1 MNLHFIN
8 ESSSKMKA
16 SSLPTSQLDWLS
28 VTTKPNYW
36 YGSSS
41 PLSLTSIPIDYDHLH
56 IREIWEFRM
65 QDSLVEERDARIKDN
80 QDAPSKPNYSSDCSS
95 SSAMSSKSIPIDYDR
110 LQIQEDWEF
119 RMQEILAEERDHSM
133 FVRIVNGMIA
143 RQGSEYSSNNSCQSE
158 TDKSIASIMR
168 TRYKKL
174 DSEYSTVDLG
184 SFAYDDQSNLIDNHN
199 SDFLDQPPDAI
210 FIIDM

>member
-1 MNLHFIN
+1 MICDHSMKLSFVN

-16 SSLPTSQLDWLS
+16 SSLPSRLDRL
-28 VTTKPNYW
+28 N
-36 YGSSS
+36 
-41 PLSLTSIPIDYDHLH
+41 LI
-56 IREIWEFRM
+56 
-65 QDSLVEERDARIKDN
+65 DARIKDN
-80 QDAPSKPNYSSDCSS
+80 QDAPSKPNYSHGSS
-95 SSAMSSKSIPIDYDR
+95 SSASSKSIPIDYDC

-143 RQGSEYSSNNSCQSE
+143 RQRSEHSSTKSCQSE
-158 TDKSIASIMR
+158 TDEIIARIIR

-174 DSEYSTVDLG
+174 DSESSTDDLG
-184 SFAYDDQSNLIDNHN
+184 CFAYHDQSKVIDTHN
-199 SDFLDQPPDAI
+199 NNDLDDLDQPLDAI